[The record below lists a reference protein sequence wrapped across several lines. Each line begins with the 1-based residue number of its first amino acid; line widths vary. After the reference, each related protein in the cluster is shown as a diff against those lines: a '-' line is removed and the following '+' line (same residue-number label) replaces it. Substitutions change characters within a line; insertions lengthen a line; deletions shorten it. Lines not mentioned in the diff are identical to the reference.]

1 MLTDEKI
8 AILFNRLPTPLQ
20 FEIYL
25 TRAFEEGFKGAQG
38 FCLFADHF
46 IVSNLALKEVLALD
60 CVLTFEM
67 LMGFCNPLRHLLRD
81 HSAIHGHVRT
91 GPACSSDVGRKIQ
104 RNDAFK
110 ERFADLIALAVRECM
125 GNGEARGPYEFGCKV
140 SVTIPP
146 TKPKGGQ
153 FSHSQ
158 TELHGGWPALARVLD
173 RATAALCAEISGG
186 AQQVLDMT
194 TAYAKIRI
202 AFGRAIG
209 GYHGVKHNA

>member
-1 MLTDEKI
+1 MLTDEEI

-25 TRAFEEGFKGAQG
+25 TRAFDEGFKGAQG

-140 SVTIPP
+140 SVATSP
-146 TKPKGGQ
+146 TKPKGG
-153 FSHSQ
+153 HSQ

-209 GYHGVKHNA
+209 SYHGVKHNA